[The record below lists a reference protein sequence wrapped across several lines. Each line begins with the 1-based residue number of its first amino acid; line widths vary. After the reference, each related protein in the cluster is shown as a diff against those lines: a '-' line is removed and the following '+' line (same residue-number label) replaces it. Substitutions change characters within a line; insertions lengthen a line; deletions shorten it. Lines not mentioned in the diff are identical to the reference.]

1 MSQHPTYLASLPPP
15 KKHQPTCPPEDSI
28 SNVSQNFPVIFAA
41 ASKPNGSLRVRQAH
55 MGGSNVWVLVAEETS
70 ASEAFSD
77 AAFVVETGLLGA
89 LDSKRGLVSSVGG
102 CFPCGVTQT
111 HPNN

>member
-1 MSQHPTYLASLPPP
+1 
-15 KKHQPTCPPEDSI
+15 
-28 SNVSQNFPVIFAA
+28 
-41 ASKPNGSLRVRQAH
+41 